1 MITEFSP
8 NPFMLHEDVIE
19 MKRTKNI
26 EFFFEKYD
34 CFVSCTGAAL
44 IF

>member
-26 EFFFEKYD
+26 EFFLKNMI
-34 CFVSCTGAAL
+34 VSFHAL
-44 IF
+44 ELR